1 MKLDKRL
8 VALISSKAGSGG
20 GVSEEAVTTMIT
32 AAINS
37 LIDSA
42 PEEYDTLGKIAAKL
56 LLTDEQ
62 IQTIMTQVADRYTK
76 EETNELVSKIPKF
89 AIEVVTVLPTE
100 DISTTTVYL
109 KTGTK
114 SDPDNIYDEYIYV
127 KSKWELLGSQTIDLS
142 GYVTT
147 DAMNAAL
154 KNKLDTSGGTL
165 TGALTTQDVNINGR
179 VAQGTTY
186 LRKILGALDIGTKY
200 SDLDSKYKDGTYH
213 RMWRLRFDSNVNF
226 SGKIRVDLRASF
238 YGFNAIGSMSKTI
251 NCGVANSNIYNNIG
265 YYDSLGYLT
274 EQDFR
279 ISELIWNNTANAWE
293 ILIWQKNL
301 AGNNAPTVMLEL
313 FGGTFNATAQPV
325 ELTQMISYTAPK
337 ASPTGGNKVVNWEDT
352 PVFETPYGK
361 EIATTDLATTSVNG
375 LMSKDDK
382 KKLDGI
388 AVDDSISTTSTNL
401 VQNKAVGLKFQGV
414 DSVLNS
420 TADEIA
426 AIVNVYGSKN
436 LVDTSLIPNSTG
448 GGVTRKNNG
457 DGSITYS
464 GTSTLTTTTY
474 LPLMAKQSLGAGTYI
489 FTSNP
494 TTTASYTYQIYKNG
508 SYWKGI
514 TVNQAIEIT
523 EAGKYSIG
531 IALNSNATINNT
543 FKPMLRYAAIKD
555 DTYVPYAMTNR
566 ELTEKVADTGW
577 VEVDFPENTNFDP
590 ASHLQYRRC
599 GNIVSFWGEFKI
611 MSNEDS
617 SIYMSLIFK
626 NLPKEDVVPE
636 WLSSD
641 RFTDSNPST
650 YVAEQRDPQMWKPN
664 VWEQVRVY
672 RNGWVQIDFRTF
684 SEEPLTTGKVHTLNV
699 TYML

>member
-8 VALISSKAGSGG
+8 VALINSKAGSGG
-20 GVSEEAVTTMIT
+20 K
-32 AAINS
+32 
-37 LIDSA
+37 ID
-42 PEEYDTLGKIAAKL
+42 
-56 LLTDEQ
+56 LTNF
-62 IQTIMTQVADRYTK
+62 YTK
-76 EETNELVSKIPKF
+76 EETGDLLNNKVDKVSGKG
-89 AIEVVTVLPTE
+89 L
-100 DISTTTVYL
+100 STNDYTTA
-109 KTGTK
+109 
-114 SDPDNIYDEYIYV
+114 E
-127 KSKWELLGSQTIDLS
+127 
-142 GYVTT
+142 
-147 DAMNAAL
+147 
-154 KNKLDTSGGTL
+154 KNKLAGIA
-165 TGALTTQDVNINGR
+165 TGANKTVVD
-179 VAQGTTY
+179 
-186 LRKILGALDIGTKY
+186 
-200 SDLDSKYKDGTYH
+200 SD
-213 RMWRLRFDSNVNF
+213 
-226 SGKIRVDLRASF
+226 
-238 YGFNAIGSMSKTI
+238 
-251 NCGVANSNIYNNIG
+251 
-265 YYDSLGYLT
+265 
-274 EQDFR
+274 
-279 ISELIWNNTANAWE
+279 
-293 ILIWQKNL
+293 
-301 AGNNAPTVMLEL
+301 
-313 FGGTFNATAQPV
+313 
-325 ELTQMISYTAPK
+325 
-337 ASPTGGNKVVNWEDT
+337 
-352 PVFETPYGK
+352 
-361 EIATTDLATTSVNG
+361 
-375 LMSKDDK
+375 
-382 KKLDGI
+382 
-388 AVDDSISTTSTNL
+388 ISTTSTNP
-401 VQNKAVGLKFQGV
+401 VQSKAVGLKFQDV
-414 DSVLNS
+414 DSEITGINSVLNS

-426 AIVNVYGSKN
+426 TIVNEYGSKN
-436 LVDTSLIPNSTG
+436 LADYSLIPNSTG
-448 GGVTRKNNG
+448 GGITRKNNG

-474 LPLMAKQSLGAGTYI
+474 LPLMAGQSLGAGTYI

>member
-8 VALISSKAGSGG
+8 VALINSKAGSGG
-20 GVSEEAVTTMIT
+20 K
-32 AAINS
+32 
-37 LIDSA
+37 ID
-42 PEEYDTLGKIAAKL
+42 
-56 LLTDEQ
+56 LTNF
-62 IQTIMTQVADRYTK
+62 YTK
-76 EETNELVSKIPKF
+76 EETGDLLNNKVDKVSGKG
-89 AIEVVTVLPTE
+89 L
-100 DISTTTVYL
+100 STNDYTTA
-109 KTGTK
+109 
-114 SDPDNIYDEYIYV
+114 E
-127 KSKWELLGSQTIDLS
+127 
-142 GYVTT
+142 
-147 DAMNAAL
+147 
-154 KNKLDTSGGTL
+154 KNKLAGIA
-165 TGALTTQDVNINGR
+165 TGANKTVVD
-179 VAQGTTY
+179 
-186 LRKILGALDIGTKY
+186 
-200 SDLDSKYKDGTYH
+200 SD
-213 RMWRLRFDSNVNF
+213 
-226 SGKIRVDLRASF
+226 
-238 YGFNAIGSMSKTI
+238 
-251 NCGVANSNIYNNIG
+251 
-265 YYDSLGYLT
+265 
-274 EQDFR
+274 
-279 ISELIWNNTANAWE
+279 
-293 ILIWQKNL
+293 
-301 AGNNAPTVMLEL
+301 
-313 FGGTFNATAQPV
+313 
-325 ELTQMISYTAPK
+325 
-337 ASPTGGNKVVNWEDT
+337 
-352 PVFETPYGK
+352 
-361 EIATTDLATTSVNG
+361 
-375 LMSKDDK
+375 
-382 KKLDGI
+382 
-388 AVDDSISTTSTNL
+388 ISTTSTNP
-401 VQNKAVGLKFQGV
+401 VQSKAVGLKFQDV
-414 DSVLNS
+414 DSEITGINSVLNS

-426 AIVNVYGSKN
+426 TIVNEYGSKN
-436 LVDTSLIPNSTG
+436 LADYSLIPNSTG
-448 GGVTRKNNG
+448 GGITRKNNG

-474 LPLMAKQSLGAGTYI
+474 LPLMAGQSLGAGTYI
-489 FTSNP
+489 FTPNP
-494 TTTASYTYQIYKNG
+494 TTTASYTYQMYKNG
-508 SYWKGI
+508 SYWKNFAV
-514 TVNQAIEIT
+514 TQPIEIT

-531 IALNSNATINNT
+531 LALNSKAAISNT